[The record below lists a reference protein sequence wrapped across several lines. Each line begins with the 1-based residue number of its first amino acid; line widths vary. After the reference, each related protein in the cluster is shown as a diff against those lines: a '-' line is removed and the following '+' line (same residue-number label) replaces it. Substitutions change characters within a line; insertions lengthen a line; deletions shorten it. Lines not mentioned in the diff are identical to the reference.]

1 MAVAVVERD
10 ILTELAETE
19 EIKKSR
25 KLYRRWNEMRFTNAG
40 IDSLVDAL
48 LGSCDRKL
56 YIGQE
61 AIVYYDIMDTRDF
74 LKEKYALLSEAEAA
88 EFEDDVEEAL
98 DEADKVLSHIRDSID
113 K

>member
-1 MAVAVVERD
+1 MTVAVVERD
-10 ILTELAETE
+10 TITELAETE
-19 EIKKSR
+19 EITKSR
-25 KLYRRWNEMRFTNAG
+25 ELYQRWNEMRFTNDG

-61 AIVYYDIMDTRDF
+61 AVVYYDILDTRDF
-74 LKEKYALLSEAEAA
+74 LKEKYALLSEAETAK
-88 EFEDDVEEAL
+88 FEGDVEEAL
-98 DEADKVLSHIRDSID
+98 DEADKVLSYIRDSID